1 MQDKIK
7 TLEELSHDTFYKMEN
22 YSQLVIDFVDEV
34 EELFEDE
41 VDPTSF
47 GAMRYKVEN
56 VLDVIDKSRTHD
68 IEALKSLSVI
78 LKIEHEKYIK

>member
-1 MQDKIK
+1 MQGKIK

-22 YSQLVIDFVDEV
+22 YSQLVIDFVGEV
-34 EELFEDE
+34 EELFDE
-41 VDPTSF
+41 ELEPTSF

-56 VLDVIDKSRTHD
+56 VLEVIDKSRTHD
-68 IEALKSLSVI
+68 IEALESLSVI